1 MFRVQGWQRH
11 NCSLLEEHV
20 KPLNCHGAKT
30 QSQHRAHPL
39 NDHHDDEHSP
49 NDEDNNND
57 DVEDV

>member
-1 MFRVQGWQRH
+1 M
-11 NCSLLEEHV
+11 
-20 KPLNCHGAKT
+20 KPLSCHGAKT

-49 NDEDNNND
+49 NGDDNDD

>member
-1 MFRVQGWQRH
+1 MFRVLGWQRH

-20 KPLNCHGAKT
+20 KPLSCHPAKT

-49 NDEDNNND
+49 NDHNNDD

>member
-20 KPLNCHGAKT
+20 KPLSCHGAKT

-39 NDHHDDEHSP
+39 NDHHEHSP
-49 NDEDNNND
+49 NDDDNDD